1 MNRRDFIALLGGAAA
16 AWPLAARAQSEAES
30 AGDKGAPPQRG
41 SKSDNY
47 HEQSCRC
54 YPNDQKGPCGRVAV
68 EPMCVHAH
76 EGHPPLNNQ
85 RAMSA
90 AFKTK

>member
-1 MNRRDFIALLGGAAA
+1 MLGGAAA
-16 AWPLAARAQSEAES
+16 AWPLAARAQSEAEL
-30 AGDKGAPPQRG
+30 AGDRERRRSVG

-47 HEQSCRC
+47 HEQSYRC
-54 YPNDQKGPCGRVAV
+54 DPNDQKGPCGRVAV